1 MKMVRGLEHLYEDR
15 LRLGFVQPR
24 EGSSGPYSTFQYLKE
39 GYKEAGQGLLISKY
53 SDRENG
59 FKTKVGLG

>member
-24 EGSSGPYSTFQYLKE
+24 EGSSGPYSTF
-39 GYKEAGQGLLISKY
+39 
-53 SDRENG
+53 
-59 FKTKVGLG
+59 